1 MQDLPPSARIVFMGT
16 PEFAVPS
23 LKRLAADHDVL
34 AVYCQP
40 PRRQG
45 RGMKER
51 PSPVHQAALDL
62 GIEVRCPLRFDDE
75 AVAEL
80 QSLAPEFLVVVAYG
94 MILPQAVLD
103 IPSKA
108 PINGHA
114 SILPRWRG
122 AAPIHR
128 AIEHGDAETGV
139 TAMVMEAGLDTG
151 PMLTIEKTPIEDTDT
166 TGRLHDR
173 LAEITANVLA
183 KTLLSFD
190 ELSPTPQDQ
199 DDVTWAEKISPQE
212 AEIDFTQPYE
222 VIDRRMRAFAPFP
235 GAWLSLGDGTPALR
249 LKIREIAP
257 APLQGISNK
266 TFGQVM
272 GKGEH
277 SGPVIACMD
286 GGVELVRVQP
296 AGKPVMTG
304 RDFLNGYE
312 MPSSITRVNRSGESS

>member
-1 MQDLPPSARIVFMGT
+1 MDSLASSRLVFMGT

-23 LKRLAADHDVL
+23 LKRLAQDHDVL

-51 PSPVHQAALDL
+51 PSPVHQAADTL
-62 GIEVRCPLRFDDE
+62 GIEVRCPLKFDDE
-75 AVAEL
+75 SIADL
-80 QSLAPEFLVVVAYG
+80 KNLKPDFLVVVAYG

-139 TAMVMEAGLDTG
+139 TAMMMQAGLDTG
-151 PMLTIEKTPIEDTDT
+151 PILKIEKTEIINTDT

-173 LAEITANVLA
+173 LADITANVLA
-183 KTLLSFD
+183 ETLSSFD
-190 ELSPTPQDQ
+190 QLEAIPQDESQ
-199 DDVTWAEKISPQE
+199 VTWAEKITPQE
-212 AEIDFTQPYE
+212 AEIDFTQTYE
-222 VIDRRMRAFAPFP
+222 VIDRKLRAFSPHP
-235 GAWLSLGDGTPALR
+235 GAWVSLGDGDPALR

-257 APLQGISNK
+257 AEAKGAP
-266 TFGQVM
+266 GQVL
-272 GKGEH
+272 GKGANG
-277 SGPVIACMD
+277 GPVVACKD
-286 GGVELVRVQP
+286 ASVELVRVQP
-296 AGKPVMTG
+296 AGKPVMSG
-304 RDFLNGYE
+304 RDFLNGYA
-312 MPSSITRVNRSGESS
+312 MPNNIKRV